1 MATKSIK
8 TKTTTDLESRVNT
21 LEKRIAAL
29 EQISKKF
36 TRKKREYTDEQRAA
50 IRARLLAGQEAARK
64 KRENDA
70 ADIKIIKSSD
80 KPIKSKNVVK
90 AKPVPTTKQS

>member
-1 MATKSIK
+1 MTKKNTK
-8 TKTTTDLESRVNT
+8 TKTTGDLEPRVST
-21 LEKRIAAL
+21 LEQRIAVL
-29 EQISKKF
+29 EQLSKKF

-70 ADIKIIKSSD
+70 SNIKIIKSSD
-80 KPIKSKNVVK
+80 KP
-90 AKPVPTTKQS
+90 T